1 MLRLGTPHLDALDQ
15 WKHTLADTAAM
26 KLMFAAAEI
35 QGQERIKQVS

>member
-1 MLRLGTPHLDALDQ
+1 MLRLGTSHLDAVDQ

-35 QGQERIKQVS
+35 QGQERIKQVA